1 MACMLKED
9 MPIDWL
15 YIIALIVSKLIAI
28 VLYPS

>member
-9 MPIDWL
+9 MPIAWL
-15 YIIALIVSKLIAI
+15 YIIALMVLKVIAI